1 MDAGKLYKTQ
11 WMAYYKHGLSNQRV
25 VYGESEDEAVRMAL
39 AEYRRN
45 CTAVDWQP
53 AEAVVDH
60 VDFIG

>member
-1 MDAGKLYKTQ
+1 MDAAKLYKTQ
-11 WMAYYKHGLSNQRV
+11 WKAYYKHGLCGPKI
-25 VYGESEDEAVRMAL
+25 VYGESEDEAIRMAL

-45 CTAVDWQP
+45 CTAIDWQP